1 MQKEI
6 VWVERGKGRDAKN
19 VKNSEWVTDFDVQGG
34 PPLSVKYKW

>member
-19 VKNSEWVTDFDVQGG
+19 VKNSEWVTDFDVYSLG
-34 PPLSVKYKW
+34 YYYFEEF